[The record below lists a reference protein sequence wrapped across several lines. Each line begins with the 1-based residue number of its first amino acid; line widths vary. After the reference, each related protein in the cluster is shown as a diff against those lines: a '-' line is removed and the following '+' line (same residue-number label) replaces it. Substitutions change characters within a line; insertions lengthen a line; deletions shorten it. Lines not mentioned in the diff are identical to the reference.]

1 MTKFLLAWF
10 GVFSSPAT
18 VRHFPARAFQLLFIN
33 CCSTFL
39 TLPFFLS
46 AWLSVSSWLIF
57 LRKISAFC
65 FMFSFCHKHNISWT
79 PGANFFSFDT
89 NISLYSVTNYSVKSD
104 WFSNMKKLCKL
115 VALKDLSKAYL
126 LITFWHS

>member
-1 MTKFLLAWF
+1 MTQFLLAWF

-39 TLPFFLS
+39 TL
-46 AWLSVSSWLIF
+46 
-57 LRKISAFC
+57 
-65 FMFSFCHKHNISWT
+65 T
-79 PGANFFSFDT
+79 
-89 NISLYSVTNYSVKSD
+89 LYSVTNYSVKSD

-126 LITFWHS
+126 LIRFWHS